1 MSIIKDAKVR
11 QVGDLVPLGEFHW
24 VLDLEVKIPEGGT
37 KTVTLKIDGKDWA
50 DLMLHLDAEDVL
62 KWVEHHIKS

>member
-24 VLDLEVKIPEGGT
+24 VLDLTVEVPEGGT
-37 KTVTLKIDGKDWA
+37 KTVTLKIDGKDWKELYFQI
-50 DLMLHLDAEDVL
+50 DPEDVL
-62 KWVEHHIKS
+62 AWVADAVRS